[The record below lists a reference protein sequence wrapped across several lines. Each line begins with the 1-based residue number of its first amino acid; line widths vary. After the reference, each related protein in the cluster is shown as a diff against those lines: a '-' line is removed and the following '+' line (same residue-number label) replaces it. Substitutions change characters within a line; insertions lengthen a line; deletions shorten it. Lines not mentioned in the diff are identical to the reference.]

1 MTAKKL
7 DCTKYS
13 NDKMKWNKSEQ
24 RLKRQQ
30 SRPIWGS
37 ACKHGWSSLKTD
49 IECNKEVWICMILES
64 FRQWCSKSLM
74 HNTRSGLEYVYV
86 PNKNLQASRLDFDRQ
101 FSCFSSL
108 PPLPLAIL
116 AVGSLWY
123 LMIERTWYI
132 TRCSELKF
140 SFSWRTST
148 VLSLSPDDFFVL
160 WFFWCDELFI
170 KIWWWSLSQGRL

>member
-74 HNTRSGLEYVYV
+74 HNTRSGLEYLCVL
-86 PNKNLQASRLDFDRQ
+86 NKISRLLVLTLIVNFRV
-101 FSCFSSL
+101 SL
-108 PPLPLAIL
+108 HSPPLPLAIL

-148 VLSLSPDDFFVL
+148 VLCLSPDNFLYFDSFDVESFS
-160 WFFWCDELFI
+160 FKFGD
-170 KIWWWSLSQGRL
+170 GH